1 MGKVNDNLYPIP
13 AACVPKYTY
22 MEFYHRHIANLR
34 ISFLISTSYS
44 ASHYTN
50 TESIR
55 NYQPLP
61 HPPKKNQTQ
70 RSFLQVF
77 FFFF

>member
-50 TESIR
+50 TESKETT
-55 NYQPLP
+55 NHSPTL
-61 HPPKKNQTQ
+61 PKKPNPE
-70 RSFLQVF
+70 VF
-77 FFFF
+77 FTGF